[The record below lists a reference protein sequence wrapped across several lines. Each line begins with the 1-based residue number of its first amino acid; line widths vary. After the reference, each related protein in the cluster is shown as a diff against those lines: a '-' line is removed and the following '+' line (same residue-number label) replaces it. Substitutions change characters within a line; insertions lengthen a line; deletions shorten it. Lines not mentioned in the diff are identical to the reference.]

1 MCAPASSLEL
11 AGDLEACYLSGRR
24 IQFRWSLWGSLVA
37 MLAFIGGLIFAD
49 GMPATGII
57 LVCFVLQ
64 LGIFIQQ
71 YRRMEKLKKSRSNL
85 L

>member
-1 MCAPASSLEL
+1 
-11 AGDLEACYLSGRR
+11 
-24 IQFRWSLWGSLVA
+24 

-49 GMPATGII
+49 GMPTTGII

-64 LGIFIQQ
+64 LGVFIQQ

>member
-1 MCAPASSLEL
+1 M
-11 AGDLEACYLSGRR
+11 LSEWETK
-24 IQFRWSLWGSLVA
+24 QFRWSLWGSLVA
-37 MLAFIGGLIFAD
+37 MLGFIGGLIFAD
-49 GMPATGII
+49 GMPVTGIL

>member
-1 MCAPASSLEL
+1 MLSEWETNPVPVEFVGLSCCH
-11 AGDLEACYLSGRR
+11 AG
-24 IQFRWSLWGSLVA
+24 
-37 MLAFIGGLIFAD
+37 FIGGLIFAD
-49 GMPATGII
+49 GMPATGIL

-64 LGIFIQQ
+64 LGIFIQK